1 MKVMNFEEITR
12 PTTAAKD
19 DALLLCESA
28 PKSQKQVKVRLF
40 YSDGTMS
47 SVTEVNSEKLSEK
60 SKQFCTRLL
69 KFIFPTHRFLKVN
82 DLDEIQIMM
91 KLMSHDMQTTPT
103 HAAKL
108 LQIDVQAIENLIAQ
122 NLLSTSGGKIWLED
136 LKKRIEEGHTGGVP
150 GKFCASEK
158 HWKLA

>member
-1 MKVMNFEEITR
+1 MNFEEITR

-47 SVTEVNSEKLSEK
+47 SVTEVNSEK

-91 KLMSHDMQTTPT
+91 KLDILTTPT

-108 LQIDVQAIENLIAQ
+108 LHIDVRDIENMIAQ
-122 NLLSTSGGKIWLED
+122 RLLQTSGGKVWLGD
-136 LKKRIEEGHTGGVP
+136 VKKRIDEGHTGGGTLVQ
-150 GKFCASEK
+150 
-158 HWKLA
+158 